1 MSRVI
6 FMCGPSG
13 SGKSTYAKQLED
25 QGMVRLSFDVI
36 MWERGVSTV
45 PLPQDVRD
53 EIEAE
58 LRTRLL
64 ELIRDGR
71 DVVLDF
77 SFWSRQ
83 MRADYRQLLG
93 PTGVVPETIY
103 MATDR
108 ATVLERVRARRGNH
122 ADDFELTDEVAARY
136 FDHFEPPTPD
146 EGPLRVVRHPQP
158 ADAESWRDK
167 E

>member
-13 SGKSTYAKQLED
+13 SGKTTYARRLED
-25 QGMVRLSFDVI
+25 LGMIRLSFDVV
-36 MWERGVSTV
+36 MWERGISAV
-45 PLPQDVRD
+45 PLPQDLRD
-53 EIEAE
+53 EIERE
-58 LRTRLL
+58 LRARLL
-64 ELIRDGR
+64 ELVRAEL

-83 MRADYRQLLG
+83 MRADYRRLLA

-103 MATDR
+103 LATDR
-108 ATVLERVRARRGNH
+108 TTVLERVRARRGDH
-122 ADDFELTDEVAARY
+122 PDDFELAEELASRY

-146 EGPLRVVRHPQP
+146 EGPLEILR
-158 ADAESWRDK
+158 
-167 E
+167 